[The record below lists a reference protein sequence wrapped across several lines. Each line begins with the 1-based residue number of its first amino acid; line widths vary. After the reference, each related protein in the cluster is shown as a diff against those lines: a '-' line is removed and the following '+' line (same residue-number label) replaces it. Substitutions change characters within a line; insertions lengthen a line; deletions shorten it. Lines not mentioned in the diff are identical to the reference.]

1 MPQLNPLDW
10 GPQLIWLV
18 ITFGILYLLM
28 VHVVLPRIG
37 GVLEARAAHIAK
49 DLAAADKLRRETE
62 EAIAA
67 YEQALAEAKQ
77 KAHAII
83 DAGRTKLKEEMAAER
98 AKLDQELGKKSAEAE
113 ARINEAKASAM
124 KDVSAVAADVAAD
137 IVRQLIGSVPSKAEI
152 EKAMQ
157 ASAERL
163 SHGLHLR
170 AGILGRR
177 IVLPVPR
184 RRALFRRAQEARRG
198 ARCPRS
204 DRSPR
209 SSTRPSIC
217 AKRPRRCSPITGASR
232 ATRPRRLEAII
243 ELASKEAEELAA
255 ETRRSMAEHF
265 ERRMKL
271 AEDKIARAETEALRE
286 VRAAAADAAVAAAQT
301 IIAAKLTPETADA
314 LVKQGISALKSKLN

>member
-77 KAHAII
+77 KAHAIV

-98 AKLDQELGKKSAEAE
+98 AKLDQELGEKSAEAE
-113 ARINEAKASAM
+113 ARINAAKVSAM

-152 EKAMQ
+152 EKAVQ
-157 ASAERL
+157 
-163 SHGLHLR
+163 
-170 AGILGRR
+170 
-177 IVLPVPR
+177 
-184 RRALFRRAQEARRG
+184 
-198 ARCPRS
+198 
-204 DRSPR
+204 D
-209 SSTRPSIC
+209 
-217 AKRPRRCSPITGASR
+217 
-232 ATRPRRLEAII
+232 
-243 ELASKEAEELAA
+243 
-255 ETRRSMAEHF
+255 
-265 ERRMKL
+265 
-271 AEDKIARAETEALRE
+271 
-286 VRAAAADAAVAAAQT
+286 VRKD
-301 IIAAKLTPETADA
+301 
-314 LVKQGISALKSKLN
+314 